1 MKASTQPLNLAY
13 TDRSITRA
21 ERALCGA
28 PFQLTL
34 FTAMKEKSVPLPYIA
49 GEKGVKE
56 DYTLT
61 SLSEQRVEREL
72 MWLIQVGLLRREVD
86 GQGITD
92 SFRLTPLGRQIV
104 DKWNTQTG
112 YLPQPAWWERLVNRL
127 IRWFSLPF

>member
-1 MKASTQPLNLAY
+1 MKVLTSNFNITY
-13 TDRSITRA
+13 TDRTLTRA
-21 ERALCGA
+21 ERALCCA

-34 FTAMKEKSVPLPYIA
+34 FAAMKAKSVPLPYIA
-49 GEKGVKE
+49 GQTGVNE
-56 DYTLT
+56 GYTIQ

-104 DKWNTQTG
+104 AKWNSQKG
-112 YLPQPAWWERLVNRL
+112 HLPQPSWWERLINRF